1 MDSNWMKTR
10 QTKFTVYVTIYV
22 AVIVGVLGVGN
33 WLSTLYS
40 KSFDLTSNKRFSLAD
55 QTEKVVKGL
64 KTDAKILYFD
74 KTADFPRAKDL
85 LDRYDALSTKLAVEY
100 VDVVKKPQVAKQYG
114 IRNLGTIYVEANN
127 KREEA
132 RSLTEEEV
140 TSALIRSLKSGE
152 RRVCS
157 VIGSGEHSFD
167 DNSPQGGYSKLK
179 ELIERNNYKTQSI
192 RLLEKAEIPK
202 ECTIV
207 VVGGPRFD
215 YSDPA
220 LGALAKFYAEGGRI
234 LVALDPPMQLGK
246 ETISENEKLIALL
259 GEWGFTVE
267 KNLVLDT
274 SGVGQLFGLSEVV
287 PLVTSYEN
295 HVIVRDMREVATA
308 FPLSRSIDIKTGIP
322 NVATEKLFSSSPNS
336 FATTNLKSAE
346 IKIDPKNDKKGP
358 LVLAAV
364 SAYSPQKEGKAM
376 GRAVLVGSSSFMS
389 NNILGFNGNR
399 DLAMNMLNWLAAD
412 EDLISIRPKDPQDR
426 RISLTRRQMSF
437 VFYSSVILLPLL
449 VIGAGISVWWKR
461 R

>member
-1 MDSNWMKTR
+1 MNSNWMKTR
-10 QTKFTVYVTIYV
+10 QTKFTAFTAVYV
-22 AVIVGVLGVGN
+22 AVIVAVLGAAN
-33 WLSTLYS
+33 WLSTLNS
-40 KSFDLTSNKRFSLAD
+40 TSLDVTSNKRFSLAD

-64 KTDAKILYFD
+64 KADAKIYYFD

-85 LDRYDALSTKLAVEY
+85 LDRYDALSGKLSVEY
-100 VDVVKKPQVAKQYG
+100 IDVVKKPQVAKQYG
-114 IRNLGTIYVEANN
+114 IRNLGAIFVEANG

-132 RSLTEEEV
+132 RSLSEEEV
-140 TSALIRSLKSGE
+140 TSALIRALKTGE

-167 DNSPQGGYSKLK
+167 DNSPQSGFSRLK

-192 RLLEKAEIPK
+192 RLLEKPEVPK

-207 VVGGPRFD
+207 IVGGPRFD
-215 YSDPA
+215 YAAPA
-220 LGALAKFYAEGGRI
+220 VGALAKFYAEGGRV
-234 LVALDPPMQLGK
+234 LVAIDPPMQLGK
-246 ETISENEKLIALL
+246 ETIAENELLIKLL
-259 GEWGFTVE
+259 GEWGFGVE

-287 PLVTSYEN
+287 PLVTSYES

-308 FPLSRSIDIKTGIP
+308 FPLARSIDVKTGIP
-322 NVATEKLFSSSPNS
+322 NVTTEKLFSSSPNS

-346 IKIDPKNDKKGP
+346 IKIDSKNDKKGP
-358 LVLAAV
+358 LLLAGV
-364 SAYSPQKEGKAM
+364 STYNPQKEGKGI
-376 GRAVLVGSSSFMS
+376 GRAILVGSSSFMA

-426 RISLTRRQMSF
+426 RLNMTRRQMSF
-437 VFYSSVILLPLL
+437 VFYSSVILIPLL

>member
-1 MDSNWMKTR
+1 MKTR
-10 QTKFTVYVTIYV
+10 QTKFTAFTVVYI
-22 AVIVGVLGVGN
+22 AVVIAVLGVAN
-33 WLSTLYS
+33 WLSTLNS
-40 KSFDLTSNKRFSLAD
+40 TSLDVTSNKRFSLAD

-64 KTDAKILYFD
+64 KTEAKIYYFD

-85 LDRYDALSTKLAVEY
+85 LDRYDALSGKLNVEY

-114 IRNLGTIYVEANN
+114 IRNLGAVFVEVNG

-132 RSLTEEEV
+132 RSLSEEEV
-140 TSALIRSLKSGE
+140 TSALIRALKTGE

-157 VIGSGEHSFD
+157 VIGSGEHGFD
-167 DNSPQGGYSKLK
+167 DNSPQGGYSRLK

-192 RLLEKAEIPK
+192 RLLEKPEVPK

-207 VVGGPRFD
+207 IVGGPRFD
-215 YSDPA
+215 YAPPA
-220 LGALAKFYAEGGRI
+220 VGALAKFYAEGGRV

-246 ETISENEKLIALL
+246 ETIAENELLIKLL
-259 GEWGFTVE
+259 GEWGFAVE

-287 PLVTSYEN
+287 PLVTSYEG

-308 FPLSRSIDIKTGIP
+308 FPLARSIDVKTGVP
-322 NVATEKLFSSSPNS
+322 NVTTEKLFSSSPNS

-346 IKIDPKNDKKGP
+346 IKIDSKNDKKGP
-358 LVLAAV
+358 LLLAGV
-364 SAYSPQKEGKAM
+364 SVYNPMKEGKAM
-376 GRAVLVGSSSFMS
+376 GRAILVGSSSFMA

-426 RISLTRRQMSF
+426 RLSLTRRQMSF
-437 VFYSSVILLPLL
+437 VFYASVFLIPLL

>member
-10 QTKFTVYVTIYV
+10 QTKYTAYVTIYI
-22 AVIVGVLGVGN
+22 AVIVGVLGMAN
-33 WLSTLYS
+33 WFSSMNS
-40 KSFDLTSNKRFSLAD
+40 KSLDLTSNKRFSLAD

-64 KTDAKILYFD
+64 KTDAKIYYFD

-85 LDRYDALSTKLAVEY
+85 LDRYDALSGKLSVEY
-100 VDVVKKPQVAKQYG
+100 VDIVKKPQVAKQYG
-114 IRNLGTIYVEANN
+114 IRNLGAIFVEANN

-132 RSLTEEEV
+132 RSLSEEEV
-140 TSALIRSLKSGE
+140 TSALIRALKTGE

-157 VIGSGEHSFD
+157 VIGSGEHGFD
-167 DNSPQGGYSKLK
+167 DNSPQGGFSRLK

-192 RLLEKAEIPK
+192 RLVETPEVPK

-207 VVGGPRFD
+207 IVGGPRFD

-220 LGALAKFYAEGGRI
+220 IGALAKFYAEGGRV

-246 ETISENEKLIALL
+246 ETISENEKLIKLL
-259 GEWGFTVE
+259 GEWGITVE
-267 KNLVLDT
+267 RNLVLDT

-287 PLVTSYEN
+287 PLVTSYES
-295 HVIVRDMREVATA
+295 HIIVRDMREVATA
-308 FPLSRSIDIKTGIP
+308 FPLARSLDVKTGIP
-322 NVATEKLFSSSPNS
+322 NVTTEKLFSSSPNS

-346 IKIDPKNDKKGP
+346 IKIDTKNDKKGP
-358 LVLAAV
+358 LLLAAT
-364 SAYSPQKEGKAM
+364 STYNPQKEGKGI
-376 GRAVLVGSSSFMS
+376 GRAVVVGSSSFMS

-426 RISLTRRQMSF
+426 RLSLTRRQMQF
-437 VFYSSVILLPLL
+437 VFYSSVFLIPLL